1 MTTTKQI
8 KELFRPLLDR
18 NPDLVQIGN
27 SSLWL
32 KPVRHVAMRIAVD
45 RTSEADQFRPRWSAE
60 AIFSARP
67 DFYLGPGRH
76 VGDFL
81 PDRHDPLPS
90 EYWKDPDLMRQ
101 VHDMLRQRR
110 LWRWSDAAIPAQ
122 FVKVVESEVL
132 PMLRPLSQY
141 EDFYHLHQR
150 DIVPYGMV
158 HPETQILMD
167 IAYGDLDSAR
177 ETWRRLFHRYEVDLC
192 AGLPVVQPLSSR
204 ERRRMSVEALA
215 EHDRAGACKMYRWR
229 REKYLAVGPALFR
242 GDRPAL
248 AAILHRWE
256 AETVRG
262 SPYEAYW
269 EATPF
274 PLEA

>member
-1 MTTTKQI
+1 MTTMKQI
-8 KELFRPLLDR
+8 KELFRPLLER

-27 SSLWL
+27 FSFWL
-32 KPVRHVAMRIAVD
+32 KPVRHVALRVAVD
-45 RTSEADQFRPRWSAE
+45 RTSEADQFQPRWSAE
-60 AIFSARP
+60 AIFCAWP
-67 DFYLGPGRH
+67 EFYLGPGSH

-81 PDRHDPLPS
+81 PDRYDPLPA
-90 EYWKDPDLMRQ
+90 EYWKNPDLMRQ
-101 VHDMLRQRR
+101 VHEMVRQRR
-110 LWRWSDAAIPAQ
+110 LWRWSDATIPGQ

-132 PMLRPLSQY
+132 PMLRPLNRY
-141 EDFYHLHQR
+141 ENFSLFHQEN
-150 DIVPYGMV
+150 ILPHGMV
-158 HPETQILMD
+158 HPETQILLE
-167 IAYGDLDSAR
+167 IASGELESAR

-215 EHDRAGACKMYRWR
+215 EHDRAGACKIYRWR
-229 REKYLAVGPALFR
+229 REKYLAVGPPLLA

-248 AAILHRWE
+248 AAILHQWE
-256 AETVRG
+256 AENVRG
-262 SPYEAYW
+262 LPFETYW